1 MTTGNQSPW
10 DDERVTAY
18 VMKELS
24 PSDRSLFE
32 QEMANEEALADAV
45 ERAKSVTDQ
54 LSTLFAAEETPG
66 LSKRHRAA
74 IINEPV
80 ITRLEDEPRGRTALI
95 AFLAIAACALAV
107 IGLAPLMQKHSMTT
121 LSKVTA
127 TDRSAIR
134 TQSNSHGS
142 TVPDDDVEEAIR
154 SQPADRKAFEAML
167 AKENAY
173 RESRKGEPLAWNP
186 YEVPAPAAASV
197 PSPESSSATSTIT
210 KADLVQNR
218 NRLQRSALHKS
229 QPRENAAVVG
239 QVAPSVRERQRQEA
253 SPLEYQ
259 DAWEVTSGLGGRN
272 PIIESPAGRPE
283 ASTKRR
289 DLRRRVHSSSMKV
302 SEVAQSSFDPYA
314 DSAEGFGFRQ
324 SGDRFEPIIENGF
337 TRVADHPL
345 STFSAD
351 VDTASYSKVRD
362 YLLRAQQC
370 PPPDAVRIEEM
381 INYFDYADD
390 PPADDA
396 DHPFAA
402 GVTIT
407 ECPWK
412 PEHRLARIA
421 IKGKTLKPKQRPD
434 CNLVFL
440 LDTSGS
446 MNADNKLPLVIDG
459 MRMLT
464 NQLTKNDRV
473 AIVVYA
479 GSAGLVLESTSAK
492 QKKKIRRALN
502 QLSAGGST
510 NGGQG
515 ITLAY
520 QTAREHFIEGG
531 VNRIILCT
539 DGDFNVGTT
548 GTDSLVRMLEKEAK
562 DNVFLTVLG
571 FGMGNH
577 NDAMLEKISGRGNG
591 NYAFIDTPKEAR
603 KVLVKQAAGTL
614 VTIAKDVKLQ
624 VDFNPARVGAY
635 RLIGY
640 ENRRLATQDFNDDTK
655 DAGEIGAGHSV
666 TALYELVPPDRVDQV
681 IQPAVDKSKYAATDA
696 VKPKKKQTPSQE
708 TLTVRIRYKQPD
720 SDTST
725 RVDFPATD
733 DGQSFE
739 DADVDARF
747 TAAVAGLG
755 MLLRG
760 SQHSGVWEYSDVIE
774 TAKSAL
780 GRDLEEQ
787 RAEFLQMAQQ
797 AKRLSGN

>member
-1 MTTGNQSPW
+1 MTTENRSPW

-32 QEMANEEALADAV
+32 QEMANDPTLADAV
-45 ERAKSVTDQ
+45 EQARSVTDQ
-54 LSTLFAAEETPG
+54 LSTLFAAEATPG

-107 IGLAPLMQKHSMTT
+107 IGLTPLMQSDQVAMVQSDTRELNHPETSEVEAQ
-121 LSKVTA
+121 SKIARRALQPGSYKFPEGDILEVQQPEFAVAPTA
-127 TDRSAIR
+127 GQLDAAIGGLDYDTIFSEQSASLRAAIQERSGGKNR
-134 TQSNSHGS
+134 NKRNSSG
-142 TVPDDDVEEAIR
+142 AR
-154 SQPADRKAFEAML
+154 L
-167 AKENAY
+167 
-173 RESRKGEPLAWNP
+173 
-186 YEVPAPAAASV
+186 
-197 PSPESSSATSTIT
+197 
-210 KADLVQNR
+210 ADLYQGDSILATIELDEQLVPLMTER
-218 NRLQRSALHKS
+218 DKYAAEFGESHPVVMRLDAELSSMNSKLKKRGHLQTERVMNL
-229 QPRENAAVVG
+229 ED
-239 QVAPSVRERQRQEA
+239 SV
-253 SPLEYQ
+253 
-259 DAWEVTSGLGGRN
+259 GGR
-272 PIIESPAGRPE
+272 GR
-283 ASTKRR
+283 
-289 DLRRRVHSSSMKV
+289 DI
-302 SEVAQSSFDPYA
+302 
-314 DSAEGFGFRQ
+314 

-362 YLLRAQQC
+362 YLLRAQQW
-370 PPPDAVRIEEM
+370 PRPDAVRIEEM

-459 MRMLT
+459 MKMLT

-531 VNRIILCT
+531 VNRVILCT

-548 GTDSLVRMLEKEAK
+548 GTDSLVRMVEKEAK

-591 NYAFIDTPKEAR
+591 NYAFIDNPKEAR

-614 VTIAKDVKLQ
+614 VTVAKDVKLQ

>member
-1 MTTGNQSPW
+1 MQNRS
-10 DDERVTAY
+10 TA
-18 VMKELS
+18 
-24 PSDRSLFE
+24 
-32 QEMANEEALADAV
+32 
-45 ERAKSVTDQ
+45 
-54 LSTLFAAEETPG
+54 
-66 LSKRHRAA
+66 
-74 IINEPV
+74 
-80 ITRLEDEPRGRTALI
+80 
-95 AFLAIAACALAV
+95 
-107 IGLAPLMQKHSMTT
+107 T
-121 LSKVTA
+121 LSKVTG
-127 TDRSAIR
+127 TDRSAIKTR
-134 TQSNSHGS
+134 SNFQES
-142 TVPDDDVEEAIR
+142 TSVDDSEVVENVAEAMK
-154 SQPADRKAFEAML
+154 SPTAQNEAFAAML
-167 AKENAY
+167 AEEKNEY
-173 RESRKGEPLAWNP
+173 RESRMREPMGWNANG
-186 YEVPAPAAASV
+186 VPVSDASSV
-197 PSPESSSATSTIT
+197 PSSGSESTPSMIT
-210 KADLVQNR
+210 EADLVQNR
-218 NRLQRSALHKS
+218 SRLQKSSLNKPKRRESSAI
-229 QPRENAAVVG
+229 VG
-239 QVAPSVRERQRQEA
+239 QIATGTRLQDRRKEA
-253 SPLEYQ
+253 SKKNQ
-259 DAWEVTSGLGGRN
+259 GNKAVTLGRRGRT
-272 PIIESPAGRPE
+272 PIIESPAGRAEVSP
-283 ASTKRR
+283 TTPG
-289 DLRRRVHSSSMKV
+289 LRRRADSLSMSV
-302 SEVAQSSFDPYA
+302 SDVELAQSNFDPHA
-314 DSAEGFGFRQ
+314 ESALSFGSGRA
-324 SGDRFEPIIENGF
+324 GDRFEPIVENGF
-337 TRVADHPL
+337 IKVADHPL

-362 YLLRAQQC
+362 FLMRANRLPQ
-370 PPPDAVRIEEM
+370 PDAVRIEEM
-381 INYFDYADD
+381 INYFDYADV

-396 DHPFAA
+396 EHPFAA
-402 GVTIT
+402 GVTT
-407 ECPWK
+407 MGCPWK

-421 IKGKTLKPKQRPD
+421 IKGKTLKPKQRPN

-459 MRMLT
+459 MKMLT
-464 NQLTKNDRV
+464 NQLDKNDRV

-479 GSAGLVLESTSAK
+479 GSAGLVLESTSAR

-502 QLSAGGST
+502 DLSAGGST

-520 QTAREHFIEGG
+520 QTARDHFIEGG
-531 VNRIILCT
+531 VNRVILCT

-548 GTDSLVRMLEKEAK
+548 GTNSLVRMVEREAN

-591 NYAFIDTPKEAR
+591 NYAFIDNQKEAR

-624 VDFNPARVGAY
+624 VDFNPSRVGAY

-640 ENRRLATQDFNDDTK
+640 ENRRLAAQDFNDDTK

-681 IQPAVDKSKYAATDA
+681 IRPAVDKSKYAATDA
-696 VKPKKKQTPSQE
+696 VKPKKKRTPSPE

-720 SDTST
+720 ADIST

-747 TAAVAGLG
+747 SAAVAGLG

-760 SQHSGVWEYSDVIE
+760 SKHSGVWEYSDVIE

-797 AKRLSGN
+797 AKRLSGK